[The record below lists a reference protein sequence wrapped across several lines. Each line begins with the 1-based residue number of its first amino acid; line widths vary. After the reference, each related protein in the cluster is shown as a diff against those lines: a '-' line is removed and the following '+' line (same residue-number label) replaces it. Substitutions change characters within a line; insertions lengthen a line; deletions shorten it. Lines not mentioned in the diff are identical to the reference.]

1 MWNKGIDELLSA
13 KSSNLMLYLTS
24 NWALLRRTYS
34 IYGYISA
41 TVISFIRYERCL
53 LAIGEVAGVRFGG
66 IDPHGLAIAV
76 YSVSDVVWSARAVG

>member
-1 MWNKGIDELLSA
+1 MLDELLSA
-13 KSSNLMLYLTS
+13 KSSNRDLMLYLTS

-34 IYGYISA
+34 IHGYISA

-53 LAIGEVAGVRFGG
+53 LTIGEVAGVRVGG